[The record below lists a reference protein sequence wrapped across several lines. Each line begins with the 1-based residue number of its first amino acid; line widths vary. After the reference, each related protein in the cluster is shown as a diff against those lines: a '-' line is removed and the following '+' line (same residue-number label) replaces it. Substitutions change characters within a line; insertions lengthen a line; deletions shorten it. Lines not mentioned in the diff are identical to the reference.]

1 MGEVAVSLQH
11 AILVALTDGAKSGY
25 DIAKQF
31 DDSTGFFWRARHSQI
46 YRELGKLKERGW
58 AISEEIEQSG
68 KPNRIVFSIT
78 PDGRQGLVEWSRKPS
93 QVQELKDDFLV
104 QLYALEH
111 IDIEALRANILARQ
125 ERHRDH
131 LADYQAKYDALE
143 GSTNLTDIGRHL
155 ALEVAMIYE
164 REWAEWSERA
174 LARLSPEALDQNSNV
189 VKLARGEAQ

>member
-1 MGEVAVSLQH
+1 MSLQH

-46 YRELGKLKERGW
+46 YRELGKLKDRGW
-58 AISEEIEQSG
+58 ATSEEFVQLG

-78 PDGRQGLVEWSRKPS
+78 KEGRKGLVEWSRMPS
-93 QVQELKDDFLV
+93 DVQELKDDFLV
-104 QLYALEH
+104 QLCALEH
-111 IDIEALRANILARQ
+111 IDLDALRTNIIARQ

-131 LADYQAKYDALE
+131 FAQYKEKYDALE
-143 GSTNLTDIGRHL
+143 GSDDLTDIGRHL

-164 REWAEWSERA
+164 REWAEWSDRA
-174 LARLSPEALDQNSNV
+174 LERLRPEIAQQRGNV
-189 VKLARGEAQ
+189 VPLIKGEAG

>member
-1 MGEVAVSLQH
+1 MSLQH

-58 AISEEIEQSG
+58 ATAKEYVQSG

-78 PDGRQGLVEWSRKPS
+78 KEGRAGLVEWSRRPS
-93 QVQELKDDFLV
+93 DVQELKDDFLV
-104 QLYALEH
+104 QLYAAEH
-111 IDIEALRANILARQ
+111 IDIDALRANIIARQ

-131 LADYQAKYDALE
+131 FAQYKAKYDALE
-143 GSTNLTDIGRHL
+143 GSTGLTDIGRQL

-164 REWAEWSERA
+164 REWAEWSDRA
-174 LARLSPEALDQNSNV
+174 LERLSPEAIGQQSNV
-189 VKLARGEAQ
+189 VPLNKGERG

>member
-1 MGEVAVSLQH
+1 MSLQH

-58 AISEEIEQSG
+58 ATAKEYVQSG

-78 PDGRQGLVEWSRKPS
+78 KEGRAGLVEWSRRPS
-93 QVQELKDDFLV
+93 DVQELKDDFLV
-104 QLYALEH
+104 QLYAAEH
-111 IDIEALRANILARQ
+111 IDIDALRANIIARQ

-131 LADYQAKYDALE
+131 FAQYKAKYDALE
-143 GSTNLTDIGRHL
+143 GSTGLTDIGRQL

-164 REWAEWSERA
+164 REWAEWSDRA
-174 LARLSPEALDQNSNV
+174 LERLSPDAIGQQSNV
-189 VKLARGEAQ
+189 VPLKKGERG

>member
-1 MGEVAVSLQH
+1 MGVGAVSLQH

-31 DDSTGFFWRARHSQI
+31 DESTGFFWRARHSQI

-78 PDGRQGLVEWSRKPS
+78 HNGRQGLVEWSRKPS

-111 IDIEALRANILARQ
+111 IDIEALRVNILARR

-131 LADYQAKYDALE
+131 LEDYKAKYEALE
-143 GSTNLTDIGRHL
+143 GSANLTDIGRHL

-174 LARLSPEALDQNSNV
+174 LERLSPEALGQTSNV
-189 VKLARGEAQ
+189 VKLAKGEAK